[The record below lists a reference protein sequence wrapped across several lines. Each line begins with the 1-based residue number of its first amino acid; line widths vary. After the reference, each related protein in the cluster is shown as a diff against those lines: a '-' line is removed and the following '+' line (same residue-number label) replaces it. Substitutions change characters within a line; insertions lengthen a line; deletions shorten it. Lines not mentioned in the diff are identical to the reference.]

1 MRNNRALNDHTP
13 AVIFGKDYGARGAD
27 IGDDAGRGMDMSETC
42 GKLAERVYRSILC
55 KYYLSVVC
63 DICVETTRIHDFCST
78 EAKCHRGHD
87 TQPIHHTLAW

>member
-55 KYYLSVVC
+55 K
-63 DICVETTRIHDFCST
+63 
-78 EAKCHRGHD
+78 
-87 TQPIHHTLAW
+87 